1 MEIKQVADLVN
12 QVTGE
17 ILGESGLLTDDL
29 GNVVAV
35 GTALANFTNGLDAY
49 VRALPNVIGRMV
61 FVNRKYEGGAPNVLR
76 TGWEYGSIMMKVR
89 GALPEAQ
96 ENESW
101 NLQDATVYEMQMFT
115 KPDVSVEVVNKKV
128 TFEIPLSITEK
139 QVKQS
144 FHSAQELNAF
154 VEMLYNEVDKSMTVK
169 LDGLTMEAIAN
180 IIAETIYDGVGGTLG
195 NTSVRAVNLLKLY
208 NDQYGTSLAA
218 TDAIYDKD
226 FIRFAVYTISKYR
239 DYVKLMNTKFNME
252 GLPRFTPLDRQK
264 MVVLSDFAKAAGVY
278 LYDANGQFRTDN
290 LSLGPVE
297 TVPFWQGS
305 GTSFAFSDLSTI
317 KVTTA
322 GGHSVNCSGI
332 LAALFDE
339 DAVVVTNEDRR
350 VTTAPYNAKG
360 EFWNSWHKWDCGYN
374 NFFDENCVVFFVHS

>member
-1 MEIKQVADLVN
+1 MEIKQVATLVN

-17 ILGESGLLTDDL
+17 ILGESGLLTEDL
-29 GNVVAV
+29 SNVVAV
-35 GTALANFTNGLDAY
+35 GTALANFTDGLDAY

-61 FVNRKYEGGAPNVLR
+61 FVNRRYEGGAPDILK

-89 GALPEAQ
+89 GKLPEAQ

-115 KPDVSVEVVNKKV
+115 KPDVSVELVNKKV

-169 LDGLTMEAIAN
+169 LDALIMRAINNMA
-180 IIAETIYDGVGGTLG
+180 AETIYDGVGGTLG

-208 NDQYGTSLAA
+208 NTQYGTTLSAA
-218 TDAIYDKD
+218 DSIYDKD

-239 DYVKLMNTKFNME
+239 DYIKLMSTKFNME
-252 GLPRFTPLDRQK
+252 GLERFSPEERQHL
-264 MVVLSDFAKAAGVY
+264 VLLSDFAKAAGVY

-290 LSLGPVE
+290 LTLGNVE

-317 KVTTA
+317 KVTTE
-322 GGHSVNCSGI
+322 GGHSVDCSGV
-332 LAALFDE
+332 LGVLFDE
-339 DAVVVTNEDRR
+339 DAIIVTNEDRR
-350 VTTAPYNAKG
+350 VTTAPYNARG
-360 EFWNSWHKWDCGYN
+360 EFWNSWHKWDCGYC
-374 NFFDENCVVFFVHS
+374 NFFDEVCIVFFVHA